1 MAAAQVSPS
10 PAPFMGPFYYSH
22 MLASSPECSLSDS
35 NGSSPAAETPGRTR
49 VDWTKE
55 ETIIL
60 LDTWSCVYESLKS
73 AFPKESFVGKN
84 PAKFSKQMLY
94 RDRGSKSAL
103 AATDQ
108 LADENSFFLNEKYYA
123 CMESNNP
130 YKTRSCAKF
139 W

>member
-1 MAAAQVSPS
+1 MAATQFNQSR
-10 PAPFMGPFYYSH
+10 APFMGPFYYSH

-73 AFPKESFVGKN
+73 ASVSQRKALCMGKN
-84 PAKFSKQMLY
+84 PANFSKQMQ
-94 RDRGSKSAL
+94 GS
-103 AATDQ
+103 
-108 LADENSFFLNEKYYA
+108 
-123 CMESNNP
+123 ESDYQQKP
-130 YKTRSCAKF
+130 RTG
-139 W
+139 